1 MLETLRQD
9 YIVTARAKGLSERVV
24 IRKHALPN
32 GLMRSSVNVNT
43 VVGLL
48 SGVVIV
54 ETVFN
59 YTVSAWQPLSA
70 AVNLDVIAVLAFVL
84 LNGLIL
90 VLANLVVDILY
101 AYIDPRVRLD

>member
-1 MLETLRQD
+1 
-9 YIVTARAKGLSERVV
+9 
-24 IRKHALPN
+24 
-32 GLMRSSVNVNT
+32 
-43 VVGLL
+43 
-48 SGVVIV
+48 VVIV

-59 YTVSAWQPLSA
+59 YPGIGMAAARA
-70 AVNLDVIAVLAFVL
+70 AVNLDVITVLAFVL